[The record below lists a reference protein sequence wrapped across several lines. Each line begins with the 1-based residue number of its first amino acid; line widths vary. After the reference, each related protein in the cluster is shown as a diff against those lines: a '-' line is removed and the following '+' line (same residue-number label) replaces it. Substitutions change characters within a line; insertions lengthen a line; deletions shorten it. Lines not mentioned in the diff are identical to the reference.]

1 MKRLWKQLD
10 LKKRLKMDLKDKIFN
25 YIINSNRINESI
37 DNIVEDKKYIEDFKQ
52 HFYIQM
58 LEMDEEK
65 LKRAYLDGWIDWLCI
80 RVMLNQWRSK
90 NSSFYTT
97 YKNTN
102 FKYLEEGQD
111 FEDKKEVEIEFNYTM
126 AEVILNN
133 RKEKWIHKQY
143 HMTLFKL
150 YFKDGHNYK
159 KINELTGVSI
169 GSIAHS
175 VNKSLDYIRKKVK

>member
-65 LKRAYLDGWIDWLCI
+65 LKRAYLEGWIDWLCI

-90 NSSFYTT
+90 NSS
-97 YKNTN
+97 
-102 FKYLEEGQD
+102 Q
-111 FEDKKEVEIEFNYTM
+111 
-126 AEVILNN
+126 
-133 RKEKWIHKQY
+133 
-143 HMTLFKL
+143 
-150 YFKDGHNYK
+150 
-159 KINELTGVSI
+159 KI
-169 GSIAHS
+169 
-175 VNKSLDYIRKKVK
+175 

>member
-65 LKRAYLDGWIDWLCI
+65 LSRAYLEGWIDWLCI

-97 YKNTN
+97 YTDEGATGNN
-102 FKYLEEGQD
+102 FAVTLIYKYG
-111 FEDKKEVEIEFNYTM
+111 
-126 AEVILNN
+126 AC
-133 RKEKWIHKQY
+133 
-143 HMTLFKL
+143 
-150 YFKDGHNYK
+150 G
-159 KINELTGVSI
+159 GVPVA
-169 GSIAHS
+169 GSIKQEISETVRTTYLNKQKIKVLRPEYLSS
-175 VNKSLDYIRKKVK
+175 VIDLIKTSLNSNQVGKSFKIVI